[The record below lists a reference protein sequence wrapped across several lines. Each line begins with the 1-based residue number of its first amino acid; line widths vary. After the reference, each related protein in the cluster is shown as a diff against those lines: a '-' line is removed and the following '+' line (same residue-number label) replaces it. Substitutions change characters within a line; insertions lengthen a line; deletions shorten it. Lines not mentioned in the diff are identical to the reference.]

1 MKKASL
7 LLIALLLTGCANT
20 PNDPRFRSLSNSEA
34 DSYRQQL
41 MSAYKPKPRTEEVML
56 QPVNIPNACLVKVDK
71 KDAEENKIKVYWFG
85 ACSNGYASG
94 EGRLIQIGVNNL
106 HQEIFTTLNEKH
118 DPSGAITAIDFTNNR
133 VMQGMIKVAA
143 STENSNP
150 MTSLLNVF
158 KNNKKEGEEFKL
170 EGTLVQFIPY
180 KGSSNKSGVEVF
192 TGEYDLNGGGQKGVV
207 SSRTSPIVSWIN
219 KKQGYV
225 FKVQDLSK
233 IFPTDVPSKLI
244 ASRTTINSYDNKP
257 GGVGAIRL
265 MNGVL
270 VPVVWHGGNPE
281 RVNVDPAY
289 FKLFSNE
296 LFEAQEA
303 ADSGHRGA
311 QVAGEIFSNYVQ
323 KNCANKKVQ
332 LPNGITKKQY
342 YEFCSHFGT
351 QARKVKAAEADY
363 QKELARAKKK
373 ADKLLAENTE
383 KFRQEQEH
391 QAKMAVYQSNVRAAQ
406 AQVNAANRMANAAE
420 TAAFNQQMAQLANQ
434 ANAFAAQQLN
444 MVNSTRMMTPI
455 PHINTP
461 QIERKTN
468 TYMIHQSTPNMVQVR
483 QIN

>member
-1 MKKASL
+1 
-7 LLIALLLTGCANT
+7 
-20 PNDPRFRSLSNSEA
+20 
-34 DSYRQQL
+34 
-41 MSAYKPKPRTEEVML
+41 
-56 QPVNIPNACLVKVDK
+56 
-71 KDAEENKIKVYWFG
+71 
-85 ACSNGYASG
+85 
-94 EGRLIQIGVNNL
+94 
-106 HQEIFTTLNEKH
+106 
-118 DPSGAITAIDFTNNR
+118 
-133 VMQGMIKVAA
+133 
-143 STENSNP
+143 

-192 TGEYDLNGGGQKGVV
+192 TGEYGLNGGGQKGVV

-323 KNCANKKVQ
+323 K
-332 LPNGITKKQY
+332 
-342 YEFCSHFGT
+342 
-351 QARKVKAAEADY
+351 
-363 QKELARAKKK
+363 
-373 ADKLLAENTE
+373 KLRE
-383 KFRQEQEH
+383 
-391 QAKMAVYQSNVRAAQ
+391 
-406 AQVNAANRMANAAE
+406 
-420 TAAFNQQMAQLANQ
+420 
-434 ANAFAAQQLN
+434 
-444 MVNSTRMMTPI
+444 
-455 PHINTP
+455 
-461 QIERKTN
+461 
-468 TYMIHQSTPNMVQVR
+468 
-483 QIN
+483 

>member
-118 DPSGAITAIDFTNNR
+118 DPSGATTAIDFTNNR

-233 IFPTDVPSKLI
+233 IFPTDVPSKL
-244 ASRTTINSYDNKP
+244 R
-257 GGVGAIRL
+257 
-265 MNGVL
+265 
-270 VPVVWHGGNPE
+270 
-281 RVNVDPAY
+281 
-289 FKLFSNE
+289 KLCKM
-296 LFEAQEA
+296 L
-303 ADSGHRGA
+303 DSS
-311 QVAGEIFSNYVQ
+311 QWP
-323 KNCANKKVQ
+323 
-332 LPNGITKKQY
+332 L
-342 YEFCSHFGT
+342 
-351 QARKVKAAEADY
+351 
-363 QKELARAKKK
+363 
-373 ADKLLAENTE
+373 
-383 KFRQEQEH
+383 
-391 QAKMAVYQSNVRAAQ
+391 
-406 AQVNAANRMANAAE
+406 E
-420 TAAFNQQMAQLANQ
+420 T
-434 ANAFAAQQLN
+434 
-444 MVNSTRMMTPI
+444 
-455 PHINTP
+455 
-461 QIERKTN
+461 
-468 TYMIHQSTPNMVQVR
+468 
-483 QIN
+483 